1 MFRKP
6 HLHHVTKHTLH
17 NIQMGVERFITFFK
31 QLSNEDTQYLMPHIP
46 HGAKTH
52 VCNLAINFVA
62 TSKLGT

>member
-1 MFRKP
+1 
-6 HLHHVTKHTLH
+6 
-17 NIQMGVERFITFFK
+17 MGVERFITFFK